1 MAEQGRI
8 VARQLELVPG
18 GGDIE
23 VTAANASEYLRA
35 IERMYLGDGVLQQ
48 IRALQSGFYSI
59 ISQEDVAILG
69 PSGLLE
75 HMGALRCPEFD
86 REDMLIGLK
95 PENGYT
101 TESPQYMWLIE
112 ALLSFDEPQ
121 RRATIQ
127 FITGSP
133 VLPSGFQ
140 GLPKRITVQMLMT
153 DECQPCGDSHFPH
166 CSTCAGLFKL
176 PRLGPRSFMRTCLP
190 SGSNLIA
197 NALIQFMI
205 LFLLQILFRRTTAGK
220 AVNCNIHQVHSC
232 VRIVLC
238 SPHAHAH
245 LLGVFSS
252 IE

>member
-1 MAEQGRI
+1 MQRVFAVILWQALKRIQSSGCGWDGLVFACPAQIAEQGR
-8 VARQLELVPG
+8 VVPRQLELIPG
-18 GGDIE
+18 GEEVD
-23 VTAANASEYLRA
+23 VTAENASEYLRA

-101 TESPQYMWLIE
+101 TESPQYIWLIE
-112 ALLSFDEPQ
+112 TLLTFDERQ

-140 GLPKRITVQMLMT
+140 GLPKRVTVQMMMT
-153 DECQPCGDSHFPH
+153 DTCQPCGDSHFPH

-176 PRLGPRSFMRTCLP
+176 PRLRAQRFMLPCTAHVSNAVQTISTRS
-190 SGSNLIA
+190 
-197 NALIQFMI
+197 
-205 LFLLQILFRRTTAGK
+205 
-220 AVNCNIHQVHSC
+220 
-232 VRIVLC
+232 
-238 SPHAHAH
+238 
-245 LLGVFSS
+245 
-252 IE
+252 